1 MMKAV
6 RIATFGGP
14 DVLRYEDA
22 PIPEPGPGEAL
33 VRVYAA
39 GVNPID
45 WKTREGQ
52 LEGRVHHRLPLVLGW
67 DVAGQIERLG
77 PGSSGFAPNESV
89 FGRSDMSRD
98 GSYAEMVVVRTDELA
113 RQPVTLRFAEAA
125 AVPLAA
131 LTAWQALFE
140 APAPY
145 SSLELQS
152 GQTLL
157 LHGAA
162 GGVGTFALQLAK
174 WKGAKRPELCHDLAR
189 LELALAE
196 VFDAPETEPLSDA
209 EIAAV
214 PAESWE
220 KARLA
225 PIEAFRLLSFRYPV
239 NAYLQ
244 SVRDEDHNHPD
255 LKRKDTYIAIYRRD
269 YSVWRHDLS
278 APAFDLLTDLV
289 AGKPLGKAVA
299 AALARGGRRAPT
311 TDQLFRWF
319 REWAAG
325 GVFKSVRL
333 R

>member
-1 MMKAV
+1 M
-6 RIATFGGP
+6 FGSQP
-14 DVLRYEDA
+14 
-22 PIPEPGPGEAL
+22 
-33 VRVYAA
+33 
-39 GVNPID
+39 
-45 WKTREGQ
+45 
-52 LEGRVHHRLPLVLGW
+52 RLPTSRADRRITSKSCVF
-67 DVAGQIERLG
+67 V
-77 PGSSGFAPNESV
+77 SV
-89 FGRSDMSRD
+89 G
-98 GSYAEMVVVRTDELA
+98 
-113 RQPVTLRFAEAA
+113 
-125 AVPLAA
+125 
-131 LTAWQALFE
+131 
-140 APAPY
+140 
-145 SSLELQS
+145 
-152 GQTLL
+152 
-157 LHGAA
+157 
-162 GGVGTFALQLAK
+162 
-174 WKGAKRPELCHDLAR
+174 LC
-189 LELALAE
+189 
-196 VFDAPETEPLSDA
+196 VQ
-209 EIAAV
+209 IAAV
-214 PAESWE
+214 APESWE

-278 APAFDLLTDLV
+278 QPAFDLLTDLV